1 MYYTEVQKLLLITS
15 SIIILIVA
23 GLLVTKLTLFSSN
36 YYFNYLTKYN
46 KNQFVISQLLVPY
59 FLGNGIII
67 LLKTPKILDFEIM
80 VNSSM
85 ILLLVPIMIRSKF
98 IEDLFFDP
106 EKRTI
111 RIRWDILLISL
122 LLMSAFRVLFE
133 IGIRIG
139 KGEM

>member
-1 MYYTEVQKLLLITS
+1 MYYNEVQKLLLIIS

-23 GLLVTKLTLFSSN
+23 GLLITKLTLFSSN

-67 LLKTPKILDFEIM
+67 LLKTPKIMDFEIM

-85 ILLLVPIMIRSKF
+85 ILLLIPIIIRSRY

-111 RIRWDILLISL
+111 RIRWEILLISL
-122 LLMSAFRVLFE
+122 LIMSAFRVLFE

-139 KGEM
+139 KVE